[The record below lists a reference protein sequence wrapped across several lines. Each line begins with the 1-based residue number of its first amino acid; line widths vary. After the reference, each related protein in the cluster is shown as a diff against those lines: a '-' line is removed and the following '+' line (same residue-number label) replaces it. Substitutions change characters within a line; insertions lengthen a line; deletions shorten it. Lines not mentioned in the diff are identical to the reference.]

1 MKVAH
6 VITSLTIG
14 GAEMMLL
21 RLLSALQSREHQAH
35 VICLRH
41 GGAIADRIEA
51 LGVPVE
57 RLNAR
62 PGLPN
67 PALMVRLAHHLR
79 RIRPDV
85 VQTWMYH
92 ADLFGGLAAQAA
104 GGPPVAWGLHHSTLS
119 PAYNKRSTL
128 LTARACAHLS
138 RRLPAAIVCCAESTR
153 RLHAALGYD
162 EQRMVVIP
170 NGFDLDEFRPDP
182 AARIAVREEL
192 GLSPQTRLV
201 GLIARFHPQKDHRT
215 FIEAAGRL
223 CAWRDDVHVLLAG
236 GRLDWDNTELVRWID
251 EAGIRNRC
259 HLLGRRTDI
268 SRIQAS
274 LDVACLSSQGGEA
287 LPLTVGEAMASGVPC
302 VVTDVGDAALLVGD
316 TGRVAPVRDP
326 EALAQACLS
335 LLELPLPEWT
345 ALGAAARRRIAE
357 HYALPDIAQRYAGL
371 WDQLAERGLRWAAE
385 M

>member
-6 VITSLTIG
+6 VITNLSIG

-21 RLLSALQSREHQAH
+21 RLLSALQGREHEAH

-41 GGAIADRIEA
+41 GGIVADRIEA

-57 RLNAR
+57 RLGAR

-67 PALMVRLAHHLR
+67 PAVIIRIAHLLR
-79 RIRPDV
+79 RIKPDV

-104 GGPPVAWGLHHSTLS
+104 GAPPVAWGLHHSTLS

-128 LTARACAHLS
+128 LTARACARLS
-138 RRLPAAIVCCAESTR
+138 GRLPAAIVCCAESTR
-153 RLHAALGYD
+153 RVHAAFGYD
-162 EQRMVVIP
+162 ERRMVVIP
-170 NGFDLDEFRPDP
+170 NGFDLEEFRPDP
-182 AARIAVREEL
+182 AARISVREEL
-192 GLSPQTRLV
+192 GLPPRARLV

-215 FIEAAGRL
+215 FIEAAARL
-223 CAWRDDVHVLLAG
+223 CTWRDDVHMLLAG
-236 GRLDWDNTELVRWID
+236 GRLDWENAELVRWID
-251 EAGIRNRC
+251 EAGIRGRC

-287 LPLTVGEAMASGVPC
+287 LPLTIGEAMACGVPC
-302 VVTDVGDAALLVGD
+302 VVTDVGDAALLAGD
-316 TGRVAPVRDP
+316 TGRVVPVRDP
-326 EALAQACLS
+326 EALALACQS
-335 LLELPLPEWT
+335 LLDLPLPEWV

-357 HYALPDIAQRYAGL
+357 HYALPVIAQRYADL
-371 WDQLAERGLRWAAE
+371 WEQLAARGLQWAA
-385 M
+385 

>member
-21 RLLSALQSREHQAH
+21 RLLSALQGREHQAH

-41 GGAIADRIEA
+41 GGIVADRIEA

-57 RLNAR
+57 RLGAR

-67 PALMVRLAHHLR
+67 PAVIVRIAHLLR
-79 RIRPDV
+79 RIQPDV

-104 GGPPVAWGLHHSTLS
+104 GAPPVAWGLHHSTLS

-128 LTARACAHLS
+128 LTARACARLS
-138 RRLPAAIVCCAESTR
+138 ARLPAAIVCCAESTR
-153 RLHAALGYD
+153 RLHTAFGYD
-162 EQRMVVIP
+162 ERRMVVIP
-170 NGFDLDEFRPDP
+170 NGFDLEEFRPDP
-182 AARIAVREEL
+182 EARISVREEL
-192 GLSPQTRLV
+192 GIPPESRLV

-215 FIEAAGRL
+215 FIEAAARL
-223 CAWRDDVHVLLAG
+223 CAWRDDVHILLAG
-236 GRLDWDNTELVRWID
+236 GRLDWANAELVRWID
-251 EAGIRNRC
+251 EAGIRDRC
-259 HLLGRRTDI
+259 HLLGRRTDV

-287 LPLTVGEAMASGVPC
+287 LPLTIGEAMASGVPC

-316 TGRVAPVRDP
+316 TGRVVPVRDP
-326 EALAQACLS
+326 EALALACRS
-335 LLELPLPEWT
+335 LLDLSLPEWA
-345 ALGAAARRRIAE
+345 ALGAAARSRVAE
-357 HYALPDIAQRYAGL
+357 HYALPAIAQRYADL
-371 WDQLAERGLRWAAE
+371 WERLAARGLQWAA
-385 M
+385 